1 MDIPSRAAFLLPLSS
16 LEVCPCYNLDRN
28 GFEQQDLYVE
38 TPNDPATLILSR
50 FRMRPNYFDWEIFQ
64 SIGLRCTR

>member
-28 GFEQQDLYVE
+28 GFEQQDLNVE
-38 TPNDPATLILSR
+38 TPKDPAQSFCQGFGCYQTILT
-50 FRMRPNYFDWEIFQ
+50 
-64 SIGLRCTR
+64 GRCFSQVV